1 MNGDV
6 AGNAIVIFYTVIMV
20 GRTKK
25 ITPGDE
31 KKIVASVRSGVPVAV
46 LAKTYGVTR
55 PTIYRAI
62 RSFHDKAQEV
72 HLETAAVSFTVDRS
86 TLLAFDA
93 FTERLGLKSR
103 ADALR
108 RVCRVPAG
116 FLSPDPDLADALRDV
131 ALELSA
137 IGRNVNQL
145 VATKNYE
152 VRRGARLKLTRP
164 QQQLLSD
171 LLVHIDGVSAQ
182 VRQLEAKRAS
192 ETFQRF
198 VDGMSGVVDGP
209 E

>member
-1 MNGDV
+1 M
-6 AGNAIVIFYTVIMV
+6 A

-25 ITPGDE
+25 ITPADE

-62 RSFHDKAQEV
+62 RSFHDKAQV
-72 HLETAAVSFTVDRS
+72 TGTSTAPVSFTVDRTS
-86 TLLAFDA
+86 LMAFDA
-93 FTERLGLKSR
+93 FTGRLGLKSR

-108 RVCRVPAG
+108 RVCAVPAG
-116 FLSPDPDLADALRDV
+116 FLEPDPDLSDALRDV
-131 ALELSA
+131 SRELSA

-152 VRRGARLKLTRP
+152 VRRGQKLKLTRP

-171 LLVHIDGVSAQ
+171 LLDHIDQVSAQ
-182 VRQLEAKRAS
+182 VRELEGKRAS
-192 ETFQRF
+192 ETVRRF
-198 VDGMSGVVDGP
+198 VAGMKGVGDGTD
-209 E
+209 

>member
-1 MNGDV
+1 M
-6 AGNAIVIFYTVIMV
+6 
-20 GRTKK
+20 
-25 ITPGDE
+25 
-31 KKIVASVRSGVPVAV
+31 AV

-108 RVCRVPAG
+108 RVCRVPVG
-116 FLSPDPDLADALRDV
+116 FLSPDPDLAEALRDV